1 MVTNLIQRNI
11 KKKIQMKEFDIE
23 KAKAGAPVCTRDG
36 RPVRIIC
43 WDFQEYGQQ
52 EADEKFPIIALVK
65 EDKGER
71 AYVYRESGKCKI
83 NKNDE
88 LMMAPVKREGWINVY
103 RPSNEG
109 KYIVSGV
116 AYETESE
123 AKEAGLNKKI
133 TYITTIKIEWEE

>member
-1 MVTNLIQRNI
+1 M

-43 WDFQEYGQQ
+43 FDYQEYGQQ

-83 NKNDE
+83 DKNDE
-88 LMMAPVKREGWINVY
+88 LVMAPVKHEGWVNLYMSEDGFKEAGEYVGRNIF
-103 RPSNEG
+103 
-109 KYIVSGV
+109 VS
-116 AYETESE
+116 EEI
-123 AKEAGLNKKI
+123 AKEAAVSEG
-133 TYITTIKIEWEE
+133 YITTAHIEWEE

>member
-1 MVTNLIQRNI
+1 M
-11 KKKIQMKEFDIE
+11 KKKIQMREFDIE

-71 AYVYRESGKCKI
+71 PYAYRESGKCKI
-83 NKNDE
+83 DKNDE
-88 LMMAPVKREGWINVY
+88 LVMAPVKREGWVVINPEEKHCFPRVFDTQ
-103 RPSNEG
+103 EE
-109 KYIVSGV
+109 
-116 AYETESE
+116 AETKASSS
-123 AKEAGLNKKI
+123 KI
-133 TYITTIKIEWEE
+133 TDLVVSRIEWEE